1 MSAPPPIHEDTPP
14 PDVAATERV
23 AADRSTRGPVLLFF
37 HSAMIWLLVGSL
49 LGLVASLKF
58 TFPDWLTGQALW
70 TFGRVRAAHLNAVA
84 YGWASMALI
93 GVAVWMLPRL
103 VRAPLHRPLVAMAAA
118 VGWNV
123 FLVLGLGA
131 LLAGWTDGLE
141 WLEIPFPIDAVV
153 AVAGGLMAYSVL
165 ATVAR
170 RRTRHFYVSV
180 WYALAALVW
189 FPLIFVTANLPVF
202 SGVGQATVNW
212 WFGHN
217 ALGLWITSLSLAAA
231 YYLIPKVLGHPIRS
245 YSLSLVGFWALAF
258 FYSLNGIHHLI
269 GGPVPTWLVTV
280 SITAS
285 VMMVIPVA
293 ATGVNFHTT
302 MAGRFATLR
311 QSPTLAF
318 VVAGAMIY
326 TAVSLQGS
334 AEALRTVNRVTHF
347 THFTVA
353 HAHLGVYGFAS
364 MILFGAYYFIVPRL
378 VGREWPRPALIR
390 WHFWLALVGI
400 ALYFVALTLGGWLE
414 GTRMLDAARPFG
426 DVVGVTTPYLL
437 ARSVGGTL
445 MLAAHLVFA
454 YHYWLMVRRR
464 AAAGGAPARAE
475 GSGAR

>member
-1 MSAPPPIHEDTPP
+1 MTAPRQLQEDSPAL
-14 PDVAATERV
+14 DVAASERI
-23 AADRSTRGPVLLFF
+23 AADRSTSRPVLLFL
-37 HSAMIWLLVGSL
+37 HSAVIWLLVGSV

-58 TFPDWLTGQALW
+58 TFPDWLSSQALW
-70 TFGRVRAAHLNAVA
+70 TFGRVRTAHLNAVA
-84 YGWASMALI
+84 YGWATMALI
-93 GVAVWMLPRL
+93 GVAVWMIPRL

-118 VGWNV
+118 VGWNL
-123 FLVLGLGA
+123 FLVLGIGA
-131 LLAGWTDGLE
+131 ILAGWTEGLE
-141 WLEIPFPIDAVV
+141 WLEIPLPIDAIV
-153 AVAGGLMAYSVL
+153 AVSGALMAYSVL
-165 ATVAR
+165 MTVAR
-170 RRTRHFYVSV
+170 RKTRHFYVSV
-180 WYALAALVW
+180 WYVLAALVW
-189 FPLIFVTANLPVF
+189 FPIIFVTANLPLF
-202 SGVGQATVNW
+202 GGVGQAALNW
-212 WFGHN
+212 WYGHN
-217 ALGLWITSLSLAAA
+217 ALGLWITSLSLGAA
-231 YYLIPKVLGHPIRS
+231 YYLIPKVLGRPIRS

-269 GGPVPTWLVTV
+269 GGPVPTWLITV

-302 MAGRFATLR
+302 MQGRFSALR
-311 QSPTLAF
+311 HSPTLAF

-378 VGREWPRPALIR
+378 VNWEWPRPALIR
-390 WHFWLALVGI
+390 WHFWLALGGI
-400 ALYFVALTLGGWLE
+400 ALYFVSLTIGGWIE
-414 GTRMLDAARPFG
+414 GTWMLDAARPFG
-426 DVVGVTTPYLL
+426 DVVDATKPYLL
-437 ARSVGGTL
+437 ARSVGGAM

-464 AAAGGAPARAE
+464 GPARGE
-475 GSGAR
+475 PAR